1 MSVLTLLTD
10 FGTRDYYVAAMK
22 GVVLRL
28 APPELLAAGGPLR
41 MVDISHEI
49 GFGDIAEGAF
59 VLGAAAASF
68 PAGTVH
74 LGVVDPGVGSDRRIL
89 VVERGGSYF
98 VGPDNGLLHFPLTWP
113 LTWPLTRPLN
123 GFAPRP
129 GVAGEESARGPA
141 GVEALDKRRVF
152 AVERSD
158 LYLPSPG
165 STFHGRD
172 RFAPVAAAV
181 LRGEPLEDLGSPISD
196 PVLLS
201 GRAPRRTP
209 ELLEGRVI
217 HIDRFGNLVTDLP
230 SDWLAEP
237 AVKDSSARP
246 TGWAKEATV
255 DGHRIPAWVS
265 RYDQLEDGEAGLL
278 PGSLGT
284 LEISL
289 RGESLARSWKIHRGA
304 LVRIALR

>member
-28 APPELLAAGGPLR
+28 APPERRAADGPLQ

-49 GFGDIAEGAF
+49 GFGEIAEGAF
-59 VLGAAAASF
+59 VLAAAAASF

-74 LGVVDPGVGSDRRIL
+74 LAVVDPGVGSDRRIL
-89 VVERGGSYF
+89 VVENQGAVF
-98 VGPDNGLLHFPLTWP
+98 VGPDNGLLHFALTQ
-113 LTWPLTRPLN
+113 PLTRPLSK
-123 GFAPRP
+123 PI
-129 GVAGEESARGPA
+129 AGSKSCDEESAPELADSG
-141 GVEALDKRRVF
+141 ALDNRQVF

-158 LYLPSPG
+158 LYLSSPG

-181 LRGEPLEDLGSPISD
+181 LRGETLQELGSPISD
-196 PVLLS
+196 PVLLP
-201 GRAPRRTP
+201 GEAPKRTSQC
-209 ELLEGRVI
+209 LEGRVI

-230 SDWLAEP
+230 SAWLGEPPAE
-237 AVKDSSARP
+237 
-246 TGWAKEATV
+246 AKV
-255 DGHRIPAWVS
+255 DGHPIPAWVS
-265 RYDQLEDGEAGLL
+265 RYDQLGTGEAGLL

-284 LEISL
+284 LEVSL
-289 RGESLARSWKIHRGA
+289 RGESLAQSWKIHRGA
-304 LVRIALR
+304 PVRIALR

>member
-28 APPELLAAGGPLR
+28 APPQLRADGGPLQ
-41 MVDISHEI
+41 MVDISHDI
-49 GFGDIAEGAF
+49 GFGNIAEGAF

-74 LGVVDPGVGSDRRIL
+74 LAVVDPGVGSDRRIL
-89 VVERGGSYF
+89 VVESGGSYF
-98 VGPDNGLLHFPLTWP
+98 VGPDNGLLHD
-113 LTWPLTRPLN
+113 PLTRPLSRPAELPTELP
-123 GFAPRP
+123 GELPGGAQGDGEVLAPELHRS
-129 GVAGEESARGPA
+129 G
-141 GVEALDKRRVF
+141 ALDNRRVF

-181 LRGEPLEDLGSPISD
+181 LRGESLEELGSPISD
-196 PVLLS
+196 PVLLP
-201 GRAPRRTP
+201 GEAPRRSP
-209 ELLEGRVI
+209 ECLEGRVI
-217 HIDRFGNLVTDLP
+217 HIDRFGNLITDLP
-230 SDWLAEP
+230 TEWLGRAP
-237 AVKDSSARP
+237 A
-246 TGWAKEATV
+246 EATV
-255 DGHRIPAWVS
+255 DGLRIPAWVS
-265 RYDQLEDGEAGLL
+265 RYDQLEAGEAGLL

-284 LEISL
+284 LEISM
-289 RGESLARSWKIHRGA
+289 RGESLALSWRIHRGA
-304 LVRIALR
+304 PVRIALR